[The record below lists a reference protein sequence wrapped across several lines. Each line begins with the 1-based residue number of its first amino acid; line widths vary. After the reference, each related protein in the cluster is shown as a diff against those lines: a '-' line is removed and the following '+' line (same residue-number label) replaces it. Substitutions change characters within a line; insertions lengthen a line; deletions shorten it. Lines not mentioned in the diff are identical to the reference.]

1 VTQGRFV
8 DYYKVLQVD
17 EEADREVIEAAFRR
31 LARKYHPD
39 TNRSDDAEETMKLLT
54 RAYTVLS
61 DPQERVSYD
70 ACRRAVLGG
79 GEAPVGPF
87 VPPRPAFAA
96 RTLLVR
102 LGVAALVLL
111 VVRLNPRV
119 GLILAVV
126 ILLLWLVRGL
136 FFRPRS

>member
-1 VTQGRFV
+1 MTQGRFV

-70 ACRRAVLGG
+70 AYRRAVLGG
-79 GEAPVGPF
+79 QEAPAGPF
-87 VPPRPAFAA
+87 VTPRPAFSA

-102 LGVAALVLL
+102 LAVAALVLL
-111 VVRLNPRV
+111 VVRLNPRL

-126 ILLLWLVRGL
+126 ILLLWLAREI